1 MFLAGSFG
9 ADFHSD
15 IQPQP
20 GDIILVPHKGTDV
33 MQTDLPAHLQRLGTT
48 HLVLAGMTANLCVES
63 TGRHATERG
72 FDVTFLSDAIGADSL
87 PAYEASIHV
96 NYPLIGNAV
105 MEVDDFLAAIQPS
118 PGGGVAVGDT
128 VYGSD
133 RGKIG
138 TVEEVVPAQDGAPAY
153 LVVPR
158 GLVFD
163 KDTFIPLDAVT
174 HRAEDRVFINIPKL
188 VIGKLPWAERPTAET
203 ARSKLGP
210 PSAEVNALYRHHAP
224 SGLPEKAH

>member
-1 MFLAGSFG
+1 M
-9 ADFHSD
+9 
-15 IQPQP
+15 
-20 GDIILVPHKGTDV
+20 
-33 MQTDLPAHLQRLGTT
+33 
-48 HLVLAGMTANLCVES
+48 
-63 TGRHATERG
+63 
-72 FDVTFLSDAIGADSL
+72 
-87 PAYEASIHV
+87 
-96 NYPLIGNAV
+96 
-105 MEVDDFLAAIQPS
+105 
-118 PGGGVAVGDT
+118 GDT

-174 HRAEDRVFINIPKL
+174 HRAKDRVFINIPKL

-210 PSAEVNALYRHHAP
+210 PIRRGECALPRPRALRATGKGPLRACDCPAENPTVASELPFTRSMPGDAP
-224 SGLPEKAH
+224 TGEHSTERDYLAASLVLRTV